1 MFDLVYK
8 TLAPGG
14 KLVLCKTVIKNEA
27 LAKESNIEGL
37 DKLIHLDLLKP
48 LLEKAGFKNVIID
61 MSSSKMSYEVEA
73 DIPGLEG
80 KQKKTVQLGPE
91 KFTDPELGFKNVNDI
106 LARVTI
112 MADK

>member
-37 DKLIHLDLLKP
+37 DELIHLDLLKP
-48 LLEKAGFKNVIID
+48 LLEEAGFKNVIVD
-61 MSSSKMSYEVEA
+61 MSSSKMIYEVEA
-73 DIPGLEG
+73 DIPGEG
-80 KQKKTVQLGPE
+80 KQTTEVQLGPE
-91 KFTDPELGFKNVNDI
+91 KFTDPELGFANVNDI